1 MGFVQKGKNHL
12 FKSLEALLD
21 RQNSFTKA
29 RYLKICALENTKPDP
44 NLMPLEL
51 EDFPD
56 IVQTAVNLYNRLPD
70 RLVSTEL
77 GPLYSGKDINSL
89 DTLFSIYEI
98 YDKEDQK
105 LILEIL
111 QFIDKKAVEREVKRF
126 KAAAKKASRQ

>member
-1 MGFVQKGKNHL
+1 
-12 FKSLEALLD
+12 
-21 RQNSFTKA
+21 
-29 RYLKICALENTKPDP
+29 
-44 NLMPLEL
+44 MPLEL